1 MAGFTTDVIQR
12 STGLVEVDT
21 KFLHKRGL
29 LVTKVLVCPETGI
42 VPIRIAN
49 PYLQSC
55 ELNKHTVV
63 ATYGPLEPQKFCLS
77 TLQTQLK

>member
-1 MAGFTTDVIQR
+1 M
-12 STGLVEVDT
+12 T
-21 KFLHKRGL
+21 KA
-29 LVTKVLVCPETGI
+29 LVCPETGI
-42 VPIRIAN
+42 VPILIAN

-63 ATYGPLEPQKFCLS
+63 ATYEPLEPQEFCLS